1 MIELGELEQH
11 HQDFAKRNTRVVVI
25 SLEGRGDA
33 TKTQADFPHLVVV
46 ADEGRGLT
54 SVADAIHERSNPHDN
69 GDTSAPANLL
79 VDRHGVVRW
88 QFRPARIFTRLSA
101 NEVLAAIDEHLATK
115 R

>member
-11 HQDFAKRNTRVVVI
+11 HQDFAKRNTRVVVV
-25 SLEGRGDA
+25 SLESRGDA
-33 TKTQADFPHLVVV
+33 AKTQADFPHLVVV
-46 ADEGRGLT
+46 ADESRGLT
-54 SVADAIHERSNPHDN
+54 SVADAIHEHSSPDN
-69 GDTSAPANLL
+69 GDTSAPANLV

-101 NEVLAAIDEHLATK
+101 EEVLAAIDAHLPAE